1 MGFILEVV
9 LLADLAAV
17 RQWLV
22 DHGVVADIAAATVA
36 IPNGTPIER
45 ARMHAVRLRL
55 DQIPAAVRDRMRLL
69 DVVNRLNVAHRRAF
83 VIEAGLA
90 DPGADMAALNA
101 AVVQAVDRLAPL
113 PGAPALPPAPVPA
126 VVAPPAPAAPLPA
139 VPAAVVPPPPGGH
152 VVVPV
157 QPPRVSL
164 TTLTEKILLVAL
176 VLALLALTVFA
187 TRTWL
192 SGDNE
197 EAKPAAA
204 AAGVGA
210 ASEPKAGPAAPA
222 QPPSAAP
229 PFGGGSASVAPPH
242 GVGTT
247 VNVSGPPPVTVNV
260 NVAGGSPCLAGMR
273 SLGFAEVDAKAG
285 CGVQ

>member
-9 LLADLAAV
+9 LLANLAAV

-36 IPNGTPIER
+36 IPDGTPIER

-55 DQIPAAVRDRMRLL
+55 DQIPAAARDRRRLL

-101 AVVQAVDRLAPL
+101 AVVQAVNQLAPA
-113 PGAPALPPAPVPA
+113 PGAPVPAPVPPA
-126 VVAPPAPAAPLPA
+126 VVPPGAAPLVPA
-139 VPAAVVPPPPGGH
+139 VPAAAAPPPPGGH

-157 QPPRVSL
+157 NPPRASL

-176 VLALLALTVFA
+176 VLALLGLTVFA
-187 TRTWL
+187 TRMWL
-192 SGDNE
+192 LGDDE
-197 EAKPAAA
+197 ETRRPEAVEKE
-204 AAGVGA
+204 GA
-210 ASEPKAGPAAPA
+210 ASEPVKAGPVA
-222 QPPSAAP
+222 PPS
-229 PFGGGSASVAPPH
+229 GGGSTSVTPPH
-242 GVGTT
+242 GTGTT

-260 NVAGGSPCLAGMR
+260 NAAGASPCLAGMR
-273 SLGFAEVDAKAG
+273 SLGFAEADAKTG